1 MDVNDT
7 SNMFVIIP
15 SNEARLESVNGSIE
29 VWPAVTEEV
38 RKRIKAT
45 FDIIARRPSCSTCTA
60 RSWGTNTRS
69 IN

>member
-7 SNMFVIIP
+7 SDMFIIIP

-45 FDIIARRPSCSTCTA
+45 FDIIAR
-60 RSWGTNTRS
+60 
-69 IN
+69 